1 MIDEVRKW
9 EVQARLRNKR
19 EAERAPLLAH
29 AGLVPTYTPEQCR
42 ERRERYVKAAIESR
56 QRMLADSAVLAAKL
70 RAKVAPALS
79 PDVIL
84 AMEDY
89 IARTF
94 PPDPVFACCFWRRE
108 CLDRGIDPEDS
119 SP

>member
-1 MIDEVRKW
+1 MMEEARKW

-29 AGLVPTYTPEQCR
+29 AGLVPVHTPDECR
-42 ERRERYVKAAIESR
+42 ARKEKFVRYAVESR
-56 QRMLADSAVLAAKL
+56 QRMLAQSAAQAAGLRARVAAVLSSE
-70 RAKVAPALS
+70 V
-79 PDVIL
+79 VF

-94 PPDPVFACCFWRRE
+94 PPDPVYACCFWRRE
-108 CLDRGIDPEDS
+108 CIDRGIDPEDS
-119 SP
+119 TP